1 MATGD
6 GNGSTELL
14 LLWFPFSSPPSSGY
28 VPDQSHFFFPL
39 PFQSDFSPS
48 LCTLF
53 WLVCPPAF
61 LSWPLGGGRCC
72 LTAKAATVQHLVHQ
86 LLCPGCGLLG
96 IARGLKFGWTQSAE
110 IASPKC
116 NHCCVGAGRIVERI
130 ARKMEG
136 DEIPTGLVIQGIMK
150 MGKLGNLAFKKY
162 TRPCISATSSDI
174 DQECLFGTG

>member
-1 MATGD
+1 MGAQSYCSFGFHSPLHLPVAMFLTSPIFF
-6 GNGSTELL
+6 STPLPVR
-14 LLWFPFSSPPSSGY
+14 FFPSSMYSFLAG
-28 VPDQSHFFFPL
+28 L
-39 PFQSDFSPS
+39 PTSISE
-48 LCTLF
+48 L
-53 WLVCPPAF
+53 AF
-61 LSWPLGGGRCC
+61 RWGQCC
-72 LTAKAATVQHLVHQ
+72 LTAKAAAVQHLVHQ

-96 IARGLKFGWTQSAE
+96 IARGLNFGWTQSAE
-110 IASPKC
+110 IVSPKC